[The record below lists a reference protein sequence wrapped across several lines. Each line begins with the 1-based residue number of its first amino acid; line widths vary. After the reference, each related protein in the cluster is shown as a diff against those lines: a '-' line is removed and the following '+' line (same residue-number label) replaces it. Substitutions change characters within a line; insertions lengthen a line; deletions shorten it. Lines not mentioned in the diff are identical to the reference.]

1 MKLLL
6 IEDEPK
12 LTAHIKQGLEEHGFT
27 TDIALNGLD
36 GWNKIHVEN
45 YAAIVLDI
53 NLPEKN
59 GLEICRDLRKEKN
72 ETPVLM
78 LTARGTTE
86 NKVNGFEAGADDY
99 LVKPFEF
106 AELLARIKVLTKRSA
121 ISSSSQMQSLTYA
134 DVTLNKLS
142 KIALRSGNTIEL
154 TAKEFLLLKYFLENT
169 ERVISRQELAEKIW
183 DIKFD
188 TGTNVIDVFVNYLRK
203 KIDKD
208 YADKLIH
215 TKVGF
220 GYIFQSLK
228 K

>member
-12 LTAHIKQGLEEHGFT
+12 LTAHIKQGLEEYGFT

-86 NKVNGFEAGADDY
+86 NKVNGFGAGADDY

>member
-12 LTAHIKQGLEEHGFT
+12 LTVHIKQGLDEHGFE
-27 TDIALNGLD
+27 TDIAFDGLE
-36 GWNKIHVEN
+36 GWNKANSLN
-45 YAAIVLDI
+45 YATIILDV

-59 GLEICRDLRKEKN
+59 GLEICRDLRSKKIH
-72 ETPVLM
+72 TPVLM

-106 AELLARIKVLTKRSA
+106 AELLARVKALTKRNTLASTP
-121 ISSSSQMQSLTYA
+121 QSHMLSYA
-134 DVTLNKLS
+134 DVSLNIQTKM
-142 KIALRSGNTIEL
+142 AQRSGKIIEL
-154 TAKEFLLLKYFLENT
+154 TAKEFLLLKYFLENPR
-169 ERVISRQELAEKIW
+169 RVISRQELAEKVW

-208 YADKLIH
+208 YSDKLIH
-215 TKVGF
+215 TKIGF
-220 GYIFQSLK
+220 GYILQSLNK
-228 K
+228 

>member
-36 GWNKIHVEN
+36 GWNKVHVEN
-45 YAAIVLDI
+45 YATIILDI

-106 AELLARIKVLTKRSA
+106 AELLARVKALTKRSA
-121 ISSSSQMQSLTYA
+121 SSTSQSQLLSYA
-134 DVTLNKLS
+134 DVLLNKQTKS
-142 KIALRSGNTIEL
+142 AQRKGKTIEL
-154 TAKEFLLLKYFLENT
+154 TAKEFLLLKYFLENP
-169 ERVISRQELAEKIW
+169 ERVISRQELAEKVW